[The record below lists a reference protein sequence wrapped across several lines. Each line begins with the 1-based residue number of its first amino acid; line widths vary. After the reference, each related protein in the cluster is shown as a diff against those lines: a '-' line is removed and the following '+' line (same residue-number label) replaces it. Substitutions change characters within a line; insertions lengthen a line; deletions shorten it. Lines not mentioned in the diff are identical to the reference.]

1 MSHFGYKPMQVR
13 LFWLS
18 LLQNKPNIPNS
29 LNRLMASSDGQLCLY
44 FWLSLSLA
52 FLSPK
57 SILNEKKASIGS
69 CSIQIDQSLELSYG
83 ATTTTTAAAAA
94 TTTTIGGIIINMII
108 RRSRAATRNRERE
121 RDGDESDLVVV
132 VQFLL
137 PPMPIPQPPKPPH
150 LNHLRRLSSFPAS
163 CLRFPP
169 NLANR
174 RGESGSSNLFSQF
187 V

>member
-121 RDGDESDLVVV
+121 RWRRKRPSCCCIVLATADAYSTTTETTTS
-132 VQFLL
+132 
-137 PPMPIPQPPKPPH
+137 QPFKAP
-150 LNHLRRLSSFPAS
+150 L
-163 CLRFPP
+163 
-169 NLANR
+169 
-174 RGESGSSNLFSQF
+174 LFSRF
-187 V
+187 LFAIPT